1 MKRIFFMAAV
11 GILVGLASSVN
22 ASDARTS
29 AEVGS
34 SRGGAD
40 HAAATA
46 DYHGRVGIART
57 NAKTGKINLARGL
70 ALGLDEDGVSFSL
83 SQALGGQRAS
93 LASNLNVSLNRDGD
107 HSVSFG
113 STLSRG
119 PRHHSAK
126 VEGGAS
132 ADRRS
137 TRATAAASG
146 DADRRGRVD
155 ARASVRDI
163 EREQHAPRRR
173 PLVFRDRDDDRDHR
187 RILPYHER
195 VEHRPIV
202 QPYRERPLDRD
213 YRLVG
218 GGRNHDRY
226 VERPVKVVRNVT
238 RMLLD

>member
-1 MKRIFFMAAV
+1 MKRISFMAV
-11 GILVGLASSVN
+11 LGILVGLVPAVS

-34 SRGGAD
+34 SRGGTD

-46 DYHGRVGIART
+46 DYDGRVGIART

-83 SQALGGQRAS
+83 SQALGGKRAS

-113 STLSRG
+113 STVSRG
-119 PRHHSAK
+119 SQHHTAR

-132 ADRRS
+132 ADRRR
-137 TRATAAASG
+137 TRATAAARG

-155 ARASVRDI
+155 ARASARNF
-163 EREQHAPRRR
+163 ERERHEPRRR
-173 PLVFRDRDDDRDHR
+173 PLVYRDRDHDRDHR
-187 RILPYHER
+187 RVLPYRER
-195 VEHRPIV
+195 IEHRPIV
-202 QPYRERPLDRD
+202 QRYRERPLDRD

-218 GGRNHDRY
+218 GGRDRDY
-226 VERPVKVVRNVT
+226 RSERSVKVVRKVT
-238 RMLLD
+238 RMVID